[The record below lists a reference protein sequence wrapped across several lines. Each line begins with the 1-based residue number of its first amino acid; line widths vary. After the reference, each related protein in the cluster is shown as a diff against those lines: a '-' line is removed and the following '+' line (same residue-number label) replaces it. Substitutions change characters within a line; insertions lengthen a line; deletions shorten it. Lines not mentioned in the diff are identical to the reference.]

1 MRWIVALQAEG
12 DREIQLEEIVELADA
27 VAAHEGVASGMG
39 THSYGVQVVVDAES
53 SELAVERAMV
63 VFNEAAAEA
72 GLPDWPVV
80 NIETEGEEEEMD
92 WYHEIPEGQARDQD
106 GVVD

>member
-12 DREIQLEEIVELADA
+12 DREIELEEVVELADA

-39 THSYGVQVVVDAES
+39 THSYGAQVVIEADS
-53 SELAVERAMV
+53 SELAVERAMA
-63 VFNEAAAEA
+63 VFTEAAARA

-80 NIETEGEEEEMD
+80 NVETEGEEGEMD
-92 WYHEIPEGQARDQD
+92 WYHEVPEGRGRDEEA
-106 GVVD
+106 GEL

>member
-12 DREIQLEEIVELADA
+12 DREIQIEEVVELADA

-39 THSYGVQVVVDAES
+39 TRSYGAQIVVEAES

-63 VFNEAAAEA
+63 VFTEAAAQA

-80 NIETEGEEEEMD
+80 TVETEGQEDEME
-92 WYHEIPEGQARDQD
+92 WFHEIPEGRARDD
-106 GVVD
+106 GGGES

>member
-12 DREIQLEEIVELADA
+12 DREIKLEEVVELADA

-39 THSYGVQVVVDAES
+39 TPSYGAQIVVDAET
-53 SELAVERAMV
+53 SEQAVERAMA
-63 VFNEAAAEA
+63 VFTEAVAQA

-80 NIETEGEEEEMD
+80 NVETEGAEEEMA
-92 WYHEIPEGQARDQD
+92 WYQDIPEARGRED
-106 GVVD
+106 GGSG

>member
-12 DREIQLEEIVELADA
+12 DREIQIEEVVELADA

-39 THSYGVQVVVDAES
+39 THSYGVQVVVEAES
-53 SELAVERAMV
+53 SELAVERAMAV
-63 VFNEAAAEA
+63 LTEAVAQA

-80 NIETEGEEEEMD
+80 TVETEGQEDQMD
-92 WYHEIPEGQARDQD
+92 WYEEIPDGRTRDGD
-106 GVVD
+106 GGPG

>member
-12 DREIQLEEIVELADA
+12 DREIRIEEVVELADA

-39 THSYGVQVVVDAES
+39 TQSYGAQVVVEAES
-53 SELAVERAMV
+53 SEIAVARAMV
-63 VFNEAAAEA
+63 VFTEAVEQA

-92 WYHEIPEGQARDQD
+92 WYHQIPEGRHRDD
-106 GVVD
+106 DRGLS

>member
-12 DREIQLEEIVELADA
+12 DREIRIEEVVELADA

-39 THSYGVQVVVDAES
+39 TNSYGAQVVVEAES
-53 SELAVERAMV
+53 SDLAVERAMV
-63 VFNEAAAEA
+63 LFAEAVERA

-80 NIETEGEEEEMD
+80 SVETEGREEEMV
-92 WYHEIPEGQARDQD
+92 WYHQIPEGRANNDD
-106 GVVD
+106 GAAG